1 MTEDQIERRV
11 EARVDAADRAFMA
24 RRMTQAEYDAC
35 IKAINAWAGAQYA
48 QKRSA

>member
-11 EARVDAADRAFMA
+11 EVRVDAADRAFMA
-24 RRMTQAEYDAC
+24 KRLSQAQYDVILNDIA
-35 IKAINAWAGAQYA
+35 KWADEQYA